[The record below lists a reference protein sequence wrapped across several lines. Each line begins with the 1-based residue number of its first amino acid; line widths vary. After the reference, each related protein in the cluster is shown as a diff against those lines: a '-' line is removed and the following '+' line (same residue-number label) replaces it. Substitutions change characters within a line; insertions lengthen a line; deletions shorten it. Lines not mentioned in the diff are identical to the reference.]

1 MRKVQ
6 ATEAKTHLAQLLSA
20 VERGET
26 IAITRHGKLVAHLVP
41 TEKQDRAT
49 RRAAVDRFKAWRAT
63 WKGIDMSIKDI
74 LATRHEVYPH

>member
-26 IAITRHGKLVAHLVP
+26 IAITRHGKPVAHLVP
-41 TEKQDRAT
+41 AKKQDRA
-49 RRAAVDRFKAWRAT
+49 AAAE
-63 WKGIDMSIKDI
+63 GIPSVKS
-74 LATRHEVYPH
+74 A